1 MRGGR
6 KPVATGPE
14 MVGIAGPGPADRQE
28 IEHAVRD
35 RRGRARLAGILQDVG
50 QRLPRRLRR
59 QDHATIAIEACTVTA
74 AGARKISAGAP
85 SMLRRSKIRDPRAPQ
100 RRWRGR
106 ETGMSAISCLLPP
119 LGDESAGLLGQPCLR
134 T

>member
-14 MVGIAGPGPADRQE
+14 MVGIAGLRPADRQE

-35 RRGRARLAGILQDVG
+35 RRGRAQACRYPAQDVG
-50 QRLPRRLRR
+50 QRNRLRRLRR

-74 AGARKISAGAP
+74 AGARKISAGVAP
-85 SMLRRSKIRDPRAPQ
+85 SMLRRS
-100 RRWRGR
+100 
-106 ETGMSAISCLLPP
+106 
-119 LGDESAGLLGQPCLR
+119 
-134 T
+134 